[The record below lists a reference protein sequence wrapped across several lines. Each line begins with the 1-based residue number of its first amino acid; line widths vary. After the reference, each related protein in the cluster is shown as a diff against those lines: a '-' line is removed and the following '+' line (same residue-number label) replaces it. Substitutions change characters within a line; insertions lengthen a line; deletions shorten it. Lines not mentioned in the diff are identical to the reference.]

1 MPHCWTE
8 GHLKRKFCNV
18 CRKRIEDQSAVRC
31 EVCEY
36 CVHVECQDF
45 SVPDCKECATYVPE
59 QELVRITDQNTVFFL
74 SIQILILNF
83 SFSKQKEVV
92 QTHHWRE
99 GNLPANSKC
108 HYCKKTCWSTECLAG
123 MRCEWCGIT
132 VSELLLLLLSF
143 KNPLCKLIIYQSIN
157 I

>member
-1 MPHCWTE
+1 MFVE
-8 GHLKRKFCNV
+8 KELKIKVPFDVKYVNIVYMLNV
-18 CRKRIEDQSAVRC
+18 KILAYLIVKNVPLMYRNKSSYVSLIRIQC
-31 EVCEY
+31 
-36 CVHVECQDF
+36 
-45 SVPDCKECATYVPE
+45 
-59 QELVRITDQNTVFFL
+59 FFL